1 MYMNKLF
8 LLTASAAFAPLAVVA
23 SESADAGNNISDQD
37 TIIVT
42 STRYEEPASSAL
54 SPVVVVTSE
63 DISRMQATSFADIA
77 RTLPDIQLFINGGRG
92 QQSKIQVRGGNST
105 DVLVLI
111 NGLKIN
117 TAYDG
122 AAYIERIPVHMIER
136 IEYIRGVRASLY
148 GSQASAAVINIITR
162 PGFNEDNIHVKAG
175 YGSYKNRHASAS
187 FKHSVGENGEIKL
200 ALGTEKEKGYNVHPL
215 DGLNNGD
222 HHGFQGTNFMADY
235 QHKLGNF
242 TIFGDFMF
250 NQTKSQFDNSYI
262 SEWDGHGHEY
272 DMNRFD
278 NYSFELGGKYDGE
291 IYKSRLSLNYQKTD
305 DYEQIMLNPFREKKS
320 DNTPIYTRT
329 TSINWTNELAAC
341 DYLTLAGGVD
351 YRREHLRP
359 SSKAYYT
366 RIEPQHPLI
375 HDTGLYLMGQFDA
388 AGVQAELSGRYD
400 HNTQYGA
407 HFTYQG
413 GLGYTFLDDFK
424 IGLRYGTS
432 FRAPTFMELYYP
444 FVGSGDLKP
453 ENSNSLELML
463 KGDHRSLDWRISLF
477 KNHYKDRI
485 IYFYETFSYK
495 NIAKADIKGI
505 EAEIGFELWGIK
517 NTLNGSIKSA
527 KDKTSHNDVPY
538 IPRRDFK
545 WTLLGSVYDFD
556 LSASFQAYSSRYA
569 TDGGKRLGGYGIF
582 NLGVGYNI
590 TRNFKLSVKADNIF
604 DRRYEY
610 ARGYKTP
617 EATYAVSF
625 DFNY

>member
-1 MYMNKLF
+1 MAIL
-8 LLTASAAFAPLAVVA
+8 APAVSVA
-23 SESADAGNNISDQD
+23 SDSQSAGNADDNITDQNM
-37 TIIVT
+37 IIVT

-54 SPVVVVTSE
+54 SPVVVVTSD
-63 DISRMQATSFADIA
+63 DISKMQATSFADIA
-77 RTLPDIQLFINGGRG
+77 RHLPDVQLFINGGRG

-117 TAYDG
+117 TSYDG

-162 PGFNEDNIHVKAG
+162 PGFNDDNIHVRAG
-175 YGSYKNRHASAS
+175 YGSYKNRQASAS

-200 ALGTEKEKGYNVHPL
+200 AVGTEKEKGYNVLPL

-235 QHKLGNF
+235 QHRLGGF
-242 TIFGDFMF
+242 TLFGDFMF

-262 SEWDGHGHEY
+262 SDWDGHAHEY
-272 DMNRFD
+272 DMNRYD
-278 NYSFELGGKYDGE
+278 NYSFEVGGKYDGE

-329 TSINWTNELAAC
+329 TSASWSNELALC
-341 DYLTLAGGVD
+341 DFLTMAGGVD
-351 YRREHLRP
+351 YRRDRLKP
-359 SSKAYYT
+359 SSKAYYSH
-366 RIEPQHPLI
+366 IDAQHPLI
-375 HDTGLYLMGQFDA
+375 HNTGLYLLTQFDA
-388 AGVQAELSGRYD
+388 GGVQAELSGRYD

-432 FRAPTFMELYYP
+432 FRSPTFMELYYP

-453 ENSNSLELML
+453 ESSNSIELML
-463 KGDHRSLDWRISLF
+463 RGDHKILDWRISLF

-485 IYFYETFSYK
+485 IYFYETYSYK

-505 EAEIGFELWGIK
+505 EAEFGFELWGVK
-517 NTLNGSIKSA
+517 NTFNASIKSA
-527 KDKTSHNDVPY
+527 KDETNHHDIPY

-556 LSASFQAYSSRYA
+556 LSASFQAFSSRYA
-569 TDGGKRLGGYGIF
+569 SDGGKRLGGYGIF

-590 TRNFKLSVKADNIF
+590 SKNFKISAKADNIF
-604 DRRYEY
+604 DKRYAY
-610 ARGYKTP
+610 SRGYNSTEYKTP
-617 EATYAVSF
+617 EATYALSF